1 MTMMPYYSEKFSL
14 KRNDFRP
21 NSGSPYR
28 DLWYNPDLSDVTLVS
43 EEDQQIEAHQI
54 AFTANRYLN
63 KQKTLSTNY
72 HNAIERVITTANC
85 FKKPTKVIASDTT
98 IEDLKV
104 KVGSMME
111 RVDTNMCSVHG
122 KATKG
127 AKA

>member
-1 MTMMPYYSEKFSL
+1 MMPYYSEKFLL

-28 DLWYNPDLSDVTLVS
+28 DLRYNPDLSDVTLVS

-85 FKKPTKVIASDTT
+85 FKKPTKLLLLTLP
-98 IEDLKV
+98 LKIS
-104 KVGSMME
+104 KS
-111 RVDTNMCSVHG
+111 R
-122 KATKG
+122 
-127 AKA
+127 